1 MNKYIKPKL
10 TLREALAKENIG
22 NNIVVD
28 LRSLTEGYFGSE
40 DGEQE
45 D

>member
-10 TLREALAKENIG
+10 TLREAIAKENIG
-22 NNIVVD
+22 NILLD
-28 LRSLTEGYFGSE
+28 MSTFDEKYFDD

>member
-10 TLREALAKENIG
+10 TLREAIAKENIG
-22 NNIVVD
+22 NILLD
-28 LRSLTEGYFGSE
+28 MRSFDEKYFDD